1 MTHFQQMLWNVA
13 SNVSIIQPNQFT
25 IITSALVHIN
35 KPSLVKSAN
44 GLSVWFCHS
53 LVHSTQQDALN
64 LFGTGFSSFNYC
76 LLHDIN
82 RRKNHQ
88 ANRNVIVFFLI
99 KNYLVP
105 YITNVPAVR
114 TRIGVLQIRRIQSE
128 TLAIWLQFLFGIY
141 CIKLIWMPE
150 YLCGH
155 CPNNYT
161 HE

>member
-1 MTHFQQMLWNVA
+1 MLRNVA

-82 RRKNHQ
+82 RHKITRQ
-88 ANRNVIVFFLI
+88 LEMLLFFFSI

-105 YITNVPAVR
+105 YITNVPAIR
-114 TRIGVLQIRRIQSE
+114 TGKGVLQIRRIQSE